1 MEKIICRQTNA
12 CSTDESRGGEGE
24 GEEGGGRTLED
35 LTVEGRD
42 VTQVRF
48 TEIYCSEYY

>member
-1 MEKIICRQTNA
+1 MRVEEVRV
-12 CSTDESRGGEGE
+12 RVRR
-24 GEEGGGRTLED
+24 EEGGGRTLED